1 MEERHIHH
9 SMPQLVLG
17 LLIVTAGV
25 FMTLDTVGILDAEY
39 YLRLWPAGLIAI
51 GLAKLWQSRGR
62 HSGTIGGIILTLI
75 GTWLLLDNLRIV
87 RVDLWDAWPLLLVLL
102 GGSIV
107 WRSVTGRRPA
117 PADTNSIVSAVAI
130 LGGVNRGNNSGTFR
144 GGDLTAIMGGC
155 EVDLRQAKINGE
167 AIVDVFAMWGGI
179 EIKVPDDWTVIGRVT
194 PLLGGFEDKTRPPQ
208 GASEHRLVVR
218 GFVLMGGIEVKN

>member
-1 MEERHIHH
+1 
-9 SMPQLVLG
+9 MPQLVLG
-17 LLIVTAGV
+17 LLIAIVGV
-25 FMTLDTVGILDAEY
+25 FLTLDTVGILDAEY
-39 YLRLWPAGLIAI
+39 YLRLWPAGLIAL
-51 GLAKLWQSRGR
+51 GLAKLLQSRGG
-62 HSGTIGGIILTLI
+62 HSGMLGGVVLTLI

-87 RVDLWDAWPLLLVLL
+87 RVDIWEAWPLLIVLL
-102 GGSIV
+102 GLSIV
-107 WRSVTGRRPA
+107 WRSVAGRRPQ
-117 PADTNSIVSAVAI
+117 PSDSNSIVSAVAI

-179 EIKVPDDWTVIGRVT
+179 EIKVPEDWTVVGRVT

>member
-1 MEERHIHH
+1 
-9 SMPQLVLG
+9 MPQLVLG
-17 LLIVTAGV
+17 LLIITVGV
-25 FMTLDTVGILDAEY
+25 FLTLDTIGILDAEY

-51 GLAKLWQSRGR
+51 GLAKILQCRGH
-62 HSGTIGGIILTLI
+62 HSGMFGGFVLTLI

-102 GGSIV
+102 GLSIV
-107 WRSVTGRRPA
+107 WRSVAGRRPA
-117 PADTNSIVSAVAI
+117 AASDSNAIVSAVAI

-167 AIVDVFAMWGGI
+167 AIIDVFAMWGGI
-179 EIKVPDDWTVIGRVT
+179 EIKVPDDWTVVGRVT